1 MTDMAT
7 HAGGRNGAA
16 DRLMLIDGK
25 LCPSGSGRWLTAIDP
40 SSEEVLGRVPDGTDD
55 DVLLAVAAAERAA
68 GPWAATPAL
77 QRAVLVRELATR
89 ALQRAD
95 ELLELEVRD
104 TGNTR
109 RRMVRD
115 VAMATDM
122 LQYYAGLALELKG
135 ETVPSSS
142 TGLHLSVREP
152 YGVVGRILAFNH
164 PFYFAAS
171 RLAAP
176 LIAGNTV
183 VLKPSEDAPLSTTV
197 LAELCAEIFPPGV
210 VNIVTGTGR
219 EAGAALV
226 RHPRVK
232 RLTFIG
238 SVPTGREI
246 QRLAAASAVKHVSL
260 ELGGKN
266 PMVVFGDA
274 DPERVAAAAVDG
286 MNFGHQGQSCG
297 STSRLLLHEDLYD
310 EVLARVVDKVSA
322 LTVGD
327 PMSNA
332 TDMGPLNSA
341 RHLERVV
348 GHVQAAH
355 EDGAEL
361 MTGGERP
368 SGEQFQRGFWLQ
380 PTVFA
385 GVTPEMRLF
394 REEVFGPVLAVS
406 RWSDEDDV
414 VGMANG
420 VDYGLT
426 ASIWTNDL
434 NKALVTA
441 RAIQAGYVWVN
452 GNSTHFPGTS
462 FGGRKE
468 SGIGSEE
475 GLEELISFTE
485 SKTINVFL
493 PTGMGSA

>member
-1 MTDMAT
+1 
-7 HAGGRNGAA
+7 
-16 DRLMLIDGK
+16 MLIDGT
-25 LCPSGSGRWLTAIDP
+25 LCPSVNERWLDAIDP
-40 SSEEVLGRVPDGTDD
+40 SNEEVIGRVPEGTAE
-55 DVLLAVAAAERAA
+55 DVRLAVDAAGRAAES
-68 GPWAATPAL
+68 WAATPAL
-77 QRAVLVRELATR
+77 QRAALVRELASRSLER
-89 ALQRAD
+89 AE
-95 ELLELEVRD
+95 ELLDIEVRD

-109 RRMVRD
+109 RRMARD
-115 VAMATDM
+115 VTMATDL

-135 ETVPSSS
+135 ETIPSSP

-176 LIAGNTV
+176 LVAGNTV

-210 VNIVTGTGR
+210 VNIVTGTGHA
-219 EAGAALV
+219 AGSALV
-226 RHPRVK
+226 RDSRVK

-246 QRLAAASAVKHVSL
+246 QRQAAETSVKHVSL

-266 PMVVFGDA
+266 PMVVFDDA
-274 DPERVAAAAVDG
+274 DPEQVATAAVNG

-297 STSRLLLHEDLYD
+297 STSRLLLHADLYD
-310 EVLARVVDKVSA
+310 DVVARVVDQVAA
-322 LTVGD
+322 LRVGD
-327 PMSNA
+327 PTSDD
-332 TDMGPLNSA
+332 TDMGPLNNR

-348 GHVQAAH
+348 GHVNAAV

-361 MTGGERP
+361 LTGGERP
-368 SGEQFQRGFWLQ
+368 SGAQFERGFWLR

-394 REEVFGPVLAVS
+394 REEVFGPVLAIT
-406 RWSDEDDV
+406 RWSAEDDIV
-414 VGMANG
+414 ALANG

-434 NKALVTA
+434 NRALMTA
-441 RAIQAGYVWVN
+441 RAIDAGYIWVN
-452 GNSTHFPGTS
+452 GYSTHHPGTN
-462 FGGRKE
+462 FGGHKQ

-475 GLEELISFTE
+475 GLEELLSFTE
-485 SKTINVFL
+485 QKTINVAL
-493 PTGMGSA
+493 PGRLA